1 MPKAFQRAHHAEQK
15 EIRRQAILAAALE
28 RFSEHSLSEITIA
41 SIAREASLS
50 KGSVY
55 SYFATKEE
63 VFLALLRGEIE
74 DWSDTLRS
82 MLTDYKSVQSV
93 ERVVADLVNTL
104 RSQQTMLRLLS
115 RLFID
120 IEENL
125 SMDAVIDFKRWML
138 ESTLKTGV
146 LLERAL
152 GIAPLEDAPAGALGA
167 QYMMR
172 LSVLSVGLWP
182 MAHPRGS
189 VAEVLNMP
197 EFEAL
202 RVDFWEELSA
212 CLLAIFSG
220 GHAPHVPHAALELP
234 WSI

>member
-1 MPKAFQRAHHAEQK
+1 VPNTFQRAHHAEQK
-15 EIRRQAILAAALE
+15 EIRRQTILAAALE

-41 SIAREASLS
+41 SIARKAGLS

-74 DWSDTLRS
+74 GWSEVLRAV
-82 MLTDYKSVQSV
+82 LTDYETMQPV
-93 ERVVADLVNTL
+93 ERVVADLVDTL
-104 RSQQTMLRLLS
+104 RPQQTMLRLLS

-125 SMDAVIDFKRWML
+125 SMEAVLDFKRWML
-138 ESTLKTGV
+138 ESTLRTGA

-152 GIAPLEDAPAGALGA
+152 GIASLGDVPAGSIGA

-182 MAHPRGS
+182 MAHPSGA
-189 VAEVLNMP
+189 VAEVLELP

-212 CLLAIFSG
+212 CLLALFSG
-220 GHAPHVPHAALELP
+220 GHAPHVPHAALDLP